1 MRKFL
6 GCLLLPVAIL
16 FFFLAAVAAFVLNSQ
31 AVGEEVNPLAAI
43 ATASTFGF
51 AALFLMLFSFMLLDS
66 SGRFAS
72 WFFKSQAISPGHPIR
87 KSQPELESQVVSN
100 QVFEVEPVAATIS
113 GLEMS
118 ESDRNGVG
126 FLESE
131 NIRLSLENVNL
142 SRQLVEMDR
151 SPKELFG
158 LSVCLNQL
166 ADEMLKANYLQIT
179 TAEKVCGPMDFYI
192 ESWGLRCSIINEF
205 GRAPKSLE
213 WLCNIQSRIV
223 VRMEMLG
230 LTSIKL
236 GGRDMTRV
244 ELLEECVV
252 MGQEVVEGLT
262 RTQYDPQRGAGVDYG
277 IFDLDIDDEDD
288 DFEDEFEDEDDDD
301 FEDGFY

>member
-6 GCLLLPVAIL
+6 GCLLLPVALL
-16 FFFLAAVAAFVLNSQ
+16 FFSLAAGAAFVLNSQ
-31 AVGEEVNPLAAI
+31 VVGEGLNPYAAI
-43 ATASTFGF
+43 ATASVFGF

-118 ESDRNGVG
+118 ESDRNDVG

-131 NIRLSLENVNL
+131 NIRLSLENVDR
-142 SRQLVEMDR
+142 SRLLVQMDR

-158 LSVCLNQL
+158 LSACLNQL

-179 TAEKVCGPMDFYI
+179 TAEKVCGPMDLYI
-192 ESWGLRCSIINEF
+192 ESWGLRCSIIKEF

-213 WLCNIQSRIV
+213 WLCDIQSRIV
-223 VRMEMLG
+223 ARMEMLG
-230 LTSIKL
+230 LASIRL
-236 GGRDMTRV
+236 GGREMNTI
-244 ELLEECVV
+244 ELLQECVV
-252 MGQEVVEGLT
+252 MRQEVVEGLT
-262 RTQYDPQRGAGVDYG
+262 RTLYDPQRGAGVDYG
-277 IFDLDIDDEDD
+277 ILDLDIDDEDD
-288 DFEDEFEDEDDDD
+288 DFEDEFEYEDDDD
-301 FEDGFY
+301 FEDGLY